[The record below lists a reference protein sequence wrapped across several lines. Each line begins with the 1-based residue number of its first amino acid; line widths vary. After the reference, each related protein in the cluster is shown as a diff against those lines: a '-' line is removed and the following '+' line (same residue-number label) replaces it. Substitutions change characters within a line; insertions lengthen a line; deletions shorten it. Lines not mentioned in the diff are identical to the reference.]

1 MQHAPRAALAALAAA
16 ALLPLSA
23 SAAGIG
29 AYGGFMDTELLGE
42 SVIVGGQLELDFAP
56 CVSVLVRGGYAG
68 DFDDLSISS
77 AKGAPTIR
85 GEGLE
90 LVPVEVGALIRPP
103 EIFGFLGI
111 YGGAGA
117 GWYYVP
123 GFDVKLGDRRLAET
137 EEVTDLV
144 GWWALVGLEAGVPN
158 FHVFAELKYAAAVED
173 DLEVEFRNVRNL
185 GNLSID
191 MDLTGLA
198 VLVGVRVSW

>member
-1 MQHAPRAALAALAAA
+1 MHRTRSVLAAAAAA

-29 AYGGFMDTELLGE
+29 AYAGVMDTELLGE
-42 SVIVGGQLELDFAP
+42 SIIYGAQLELDFAP

-68 DFDDLSISS
+68 DFDDLSIS
-77 AKGAPTIR
+77 ADQNLPTVR
-85 GEGLE
+85 GDGLE
-90 LVPVEVGALIRPP
+90 LVPVELGVLIRPP

-111 YGGAGA
+111 YAGGGA

-123 GFDVKLGDRRLAET
+123 GFDVKAGERLLAET
-137 EEVTDLV
+137 EEITDLV
-144 GWWALVGLEAGVPN
+144 GWWALAGVEAGVPN
-158 FHVFAELKYAAAVED
+158 FHVFAELKYARAIED
-173 DLEVEFRNVRNL
+173 DLEVEFHNVRNL